1 MHITIFEIEFLAIF
15 LKVNFKSILVEIFV
29 SLYFV

>member
-15 LKVNFKSILVEIFV
+15 LKPNFKSILVEIFV
-29 SLYFV
+29 S